1 MISNILTN
9 AERLISDA
17 EFMHAGKRSR
27 SAATLIVIALEQLGA
42 FVEALTRETYPDAGV
57 HMGIFGDRANAH
69 ARRQDALAGH
79 IMNYAFGAF
88 NNRTMGKRYAIE
100 FKDKPTEDFTAW
112 LLRKKSFHFTEEEQ
126 ADQRS
131 CPDIKAAHILM
142 HFVRTNVLKDLREYG
157 LYEHN
162 ARTFTEKEIE
172 QTIELAARVRAM
184 LEKSWVTPEPFKL
197 VGVNMPEGM
206 TFDQDGKRLT

>member
-88 NNRTMGKRYAIE
+88 NNRTMGK
-100 FKDKPTEDFTAW
+100 
-112 LLRKKSFHFTEEEQ
+112 
-126 ADQRS
+126 
-131 CPDIKAAHILM
+131 
-142 HFVRTNVLKDLREYG
+142 
-157 LYEHN
+157 
-162 ARTFTEKEIE
+162 
-172 QTIELAARVRAM
+172 
-184 LEKSWVTPEPFKL
+184 
-197 VGVNMPEGM
+197 
-206 TFDQDGKRLT
+206 